1 MKQLTLALTLVGTL
15 TAAMAT
21 PSQAGVYYEARTT
34 MDKGA
39 GSSLVHAWISDQ
51 HARVEFVESD
61 IPMTKKGNYL
71 ISRDGGQT
79 LYMVNPSDET
89 YSEWDFSAMI
99 NLVEGMSG
107 LVNLEFSDPEV
118 ELLEEGDGGEVL
130 GYPTRHYKYRTSY
143 DFRMKIL
150 GMKRSNHTVT
160 LQEMWVTQ
168 EFSDAGLNAWLRKS
182 GRSSG
187 DSSMDR
193 LISTEMEKI
202 KGFPLKS
209 EVVSTSVGGKKGK
222 TQTSR
227 STTVVSVIRKE
238 SVNADRFEIP
248 SHYQRVELLPTGEDG
263 EGGEN
268 PLGSIFGRRN

>member
-1 MKQLTLALTLVGTL
+1 MKQLTLALTLVGALTGTL
-15 TAAMAT
+15 TQPAFG
-21 PSQAGVYYEARTT
+21 GVYYEAQTT

-39 GSSLVHAWISDQ
+39 GSSTVHAWIDDQ
-51 HARVEFVESD
+51 HARVEFIESD
-61 IPMTKKGNYL
+61 IPMTKKGTYL

-79 LYMVNPSDET
+79 LFMVNPSDET

-99 NLVEGMSG
+99 NLAEGMSG

-160 LQEMWVTQ
+160 IQEMWVSQ

-187 DSSMDR
+187 DSSLDR
-193 LISTEMEKI
+193 LIGTEMEKI
-202 KGFPLKS
+202 QGFPLKS
-209 EVVSTSVGGKKGK
+209 EVVTTSVGGKKGK

-227 STTVVSVIRKE
+227 STTNVTLIRKE
-238 SVNADRFEIP
+238 SVKADRFEIP
-248 SHYQRVELLPTGEDG
+248 SHYQRVELLPTGG
-263 EGGEN
+263 EGEGDEN